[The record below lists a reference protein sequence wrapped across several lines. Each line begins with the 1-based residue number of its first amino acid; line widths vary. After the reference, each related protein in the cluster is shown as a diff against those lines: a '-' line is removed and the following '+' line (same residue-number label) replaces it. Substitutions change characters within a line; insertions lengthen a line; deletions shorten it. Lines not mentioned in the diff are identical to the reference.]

1 MANSNLDS
9 LVTLVGELGDV
20 YVKSKA
26 VDVAEKNFLLQREDI
41 MARAEERSLD
51 RALKERQIGL
61 SEKQI
66 ESSNKLA
73 QLNLFLRE
81 QDRLIKEKQNQEKIL
96 RQTYKVAPEHQTSA
110 TSEIGSMLSGSM
122 DDNIALAG
130 NQINRYRSEISTLDS
145 QINKLME
152 EEEWYRKEA
161 PKYVG
166 LNKVLQEH
174 EFNKMLEEAKKLE
187 GFQGET
193 QFAGM
198 RKAFGEEMTPRDRIY
213 MTQYMTDKMSRDSNA
228 MATAQFSALKAF
240 TSSENFNWEDQFG
253 SEAMANNAKSALT
266 TTDYKQFLTN
276 INAPGNESLRNIF
289 RNPQGPFSQQLATIE
304 GNAAKV
310 YELERENLGIEAPN
324 PIDDFQAALSTF
336 NFEDSS
342 KEAIYEFYDNFIQS
356 RGVTDFES
364 QSQLFDIIESEYGQD
379 LGEDFMKWKTSD
391 PEKVDKKDDKKV
403 TPPAITD
410 DKKKVVT
417 SPFIPRGVVST
428 GVNPWFKKPSVPI
441 GRGMIPGGYTE
452 STLVEKNEMES
463 PEIQQD
469 STEVNFYKE
478 LEKRNDAFRKW
489 ESNRILEEI
498 NDLFP
503 SDTGFGRNPFEDAP
517 TDYVDNYTLQNE
529 ALNKLLEASSEPY
542 EFTEPAQHVTD
553 LEGWDRNPFLSID
566 E

>member
-96 RQTYKVAPEHQTSA
+96 RETYKVAPEHQTSA

-174 EFNKMLEEAKKLE
+174 EFNKMLEAAKKLE

-213 MTQYMTDKMSRDSNA
+213 MTQYMTEKMSRSSDA
-228 MATAQFSALKAF
+228 MATAQFTALKAF
-240 TSSENFNWEDQFG
+240 TGSENFNWEEQFG
-253 SEAMANNAKSALT
+253 SEAMANNAKSVLN
-266 TTDYKQFLTN
+266 TTDYKNFLTN

-289 RNPQGPFSQQLATIE
+289 RNPQGPFSSQLATIE

-336 NFEDSS
+336 NFEDSP
-342 KEAIYEFYDNFIQS
+342 KEAIYEFYDNFVQS

-391 PEKVDKKDDKKV
+391 PEKVDKKDDKKN
-403 TPPAITD
+403 
-410 DKKKVVT
+410 DKVDT
-417 SPFIPRGVVST
+417 SPNKIISKKGEQIGAPTIMKTQDIDLSALKKIGETLSKNKFIDRYGRDMSSM
-428 GVNPWFKKPSVPI
+428 VNKD
-441 GRGMIPGGYTE
+441 
-452 STLVEKNEMES
+452 EMES

-478 LEKRNDAFRKW
+478 LEKSGSK
-489 ESNRILEEI
+489 
-498 NDLFP
+498 
-503 SDTGFGRNPFEDAP
+503 
-517 TDYVDNYTLQNE
+517 Y
-529 ALNKLLEASSEPY
+529 
-542 EFTEPAQHVTD
+542 
-553 LEGWDRNPFLSID
+553 
-566 E
+566 